1 MKGIFDG
8 GWIWAIYRPAR
19 DAIIQVTLNQNFT
32 MIAIPPTMTFEEYL
46 EWEAQQDIRY
56 EYVNGEVFGMNG
68 STIPHNDLALNFY
81 RNLYPHLRS
90 RGCRI
95 NVSDVKLQVSP
106 RSRYYYPDVI
116 VSCDPQDMNAR
127 KFIQHPKLIV
137 EVLSPGTSSKDR
149 DEKFTA
155 YLKIPTLQEYIL
167 IDSEKIYVERYCRGE
182 GKMWLYYSYT
192 AGEIVTLSSI
202 EFELPIE
209 LLYEGV
215 TFETETETDK
225 TAVETAPTQTMSA
238 SED

>member
-1 MKGIFDG
+1 
-8 GWIWAIYRPAR
+8 
-19 DAIIQVTLNQNFT
+19 
-32 MIAIPPTMTFEEYL
+32 MIAIPQQPPRMTFEEYL
-46 EWEAQQDIRY
+46 EWEAKQDIRY
-56 EYVNGEVFGMNG
+56 EYVNGEVFAMTGG
-68 STIPHNDLALNFY
+68 TIPHNDLALNFY
-81 RNLYPHLRS
+81 RNLYPHLHS

-116 VSCDPQDMNAR
+116 VSCDPEDMNAR

-137 EVLSPGTSSKDR
+137 EVLSPGTSGKDR

-167 IDSEKIYVERYCRGE
+167 IDSEKISVERYCRGE

-202 EFELPIE
+202 EFELPIA
-209 LLYEGV
+209 LLYEAV
-215 TFETETETDK
+215 QFETETAT
-225 TAVETAPTQTMSA
+225 
-238 SED
+238 

>member
-1 MKGIFDG
+1 
-8 GWIWAIYRPAR
+8 
-19 DAIIQVTLNQNFT
+19 
-32 MIAIPPTMTFEEYL
+32 MIAILPRMTFEEYL
-46 EWEAQQDIRY
+46 EWETQQDIRY

-68 STIPHNDLALNFY
+68 STIPHNDIALNFY
-81 RNLYPHLRS
+81 RNLRPHLHS

-116 VSCDPQDMNAR
+116 VSCDPEDVNAR

-137 EVLSPGTSSKDR
+137 EVLSPGTSGKDR

-167 IDSEKIYVERYCRGE
+167 IDSEKNYVERFCRGE

-202 EFELPIE
+202 DFELPIA

-215 TFETETETDK
+215 GFETETET
-225 TAVETAPTQTMSA
+225 
-238 SED
+238 

>member
-1 MKGIFDG
+1 
-8 GWIWAIYRPAR
+8 
-19 DAIIQVTLNQNFT
+19 
-32 MIAIPPTMTFEEYL
+32 MIAISQAPQKMTVEEYL

-56 EYVNGEVFGMNG
+56 EYVNGEVFAMTGGTIPHNDMTG
-68 STIPHNDLALNFY
+68 GTIPHNDLALNFY
-81 RNLYPHLRS
+81 TAVRPHLRS
-90 RGCRI
+90 RGCRA

-116 VSCDPQDMNAR
+116 VSCDPEDMNAR

-137 EVLSPGTSSKDR
+137 EVLSPGTSGKDR

-167 IDSEKIYVERYCRGE
+167 IDSEKISVERYCRGE
-182 GKMWLYYSYT
+182 GKMWLYYSYS

-202 EFELPIE
+202 EFELAIE

-215 TFETETETDK
+215 TFEIETETETEK
-225 TAVETAPTQTMSA
+225 
-238 SED
+238 

>member
-1 MKGIFDG
+1 MKAIFKV
-8 GWIWAIYRPAR
+8 WCVWAINRPIR

-32 MIAIPPTMTFEEYL
+32 MIAIPPRMTFEEYL
-46 EWEAQQDIRY
+46 EWETQQDIRY
-56 EYVNGEVFGMNG
+56 EYVNGEVFAMNG
-68 STIPHNDLALNFY
+68 STIPHNDIALNFY
-81 RNLYPHLRS
+81 RNLRPHLHS
-90 RGCRI
+90 RGCRA

-116 VSCDPQDMNAR
+116 VSCDPQDINAR

-137 EVLSPGTSSKDR
+137 EVLSPGTSGKDR

-167 IDSEKIYVERYCRGE
+167 IDSEKIHVERYCRGE

-202 EFELPIE
+202 DFELPIE

-215 TFETETETDK
+215 TFETEMEMDK

-238 SED
+238 SAD